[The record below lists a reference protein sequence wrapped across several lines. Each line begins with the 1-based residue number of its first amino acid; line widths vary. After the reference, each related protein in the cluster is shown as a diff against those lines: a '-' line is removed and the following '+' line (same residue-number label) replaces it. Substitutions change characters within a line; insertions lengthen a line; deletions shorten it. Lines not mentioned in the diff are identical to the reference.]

1 MAGVIGGRPIAEVRA
16 ADTIAK
22 AIAIAIATATATA
35 TAIARIACAAFARR
49 ASALRFMY
57 ASDARM
63 LQANIENDRE
73 GS

>member
-22 AIAIAIATATATA
+22 AIAIAIATATA

>member
-22 AIAIAIATATATA
+22 AIAIAIATA